1 MILLACAIINI
12 TNGEHKNYEDLMT
25 SPTCEIHNY
34 IKMLNDK
41 GLDITDPVVIEI
53 EELTTNIGTG
63 CYEVTYWATGI
74 I

>member
-1 MILLACAIINI
+1 
-12 TNGEHKNYEDLMT
+12 
-25 SPTCEIHNY
+25 
-34 IKMLNDK
+34 MLNDK

>member
-1 MILLACAIINI
+1 MLACAIINI